1 MHRMPP
7 ITLEDRTG
15 INTNTDF
22 DDMYDRIFFHVAR
35 TPGQTT
41 TKIYEMTIRAS
52 RHRSTLPLD
61 KEPIIL
67 LDFAPDESLGT
78 ISFLKAP
85 SQPSISM
92 GRYLRKTSIFG
103 SSLSRKFFGSDGRE
117 YRWNYRSVAGQEWT
131 CTTAE
136 NYLVAH
142 YDLKPLDV
150 KAYDVSG
157 NNFII
162 YDSFKHLIPE
172 LVASLIIMRHISQ
185 YNL

>member
-35 TPGQTT
+35 TLGQTT

-61 KEPIIL
+61 REPIIL

-85 SQPSISM
+85 SQPAISM

-103 SSLSRKFFGSDGRE
+103 S
-117 YRWNYRSVAGQEWT
+117 
-131 CTTAE
+131 
-136 NYLVAH
+136 
-142 YDLKPLDV
+142 
-150 KAYDVSG
+150 
-157 NNFII
+157 
-162 YDSFKHLIPE
+162 
-172 LVASLIIMRHISQ
+172 
-185 YNL
+185 